1 MITYRKQIVKQTLET
16 PGLKVPH
23 PQRCMSW
30 LQNLPWLRIHA
41 ACSRDAFYCEHEQS
55 VTDTAHALPLKATG
69 IIKILVKGFGHLLAW
84 PLCGTAA
91 ASDHRGAVLPA
102 GYKATQAYRDDG
114 SF

>member
-1 MITYRKQIVKQTLET
+1 MISRLAAEFAHQRNDNIQKADSET
-16 PGLKVPH
+16 NSG
-23 PQRCMSW
+23 
-30 LQNLPWLRIHA
+30 RIHA